1 MDRVQPVPRDAEEY
15 THCTLG
21 TRSIPNQTAMSAG
34 TPIERSEIVSSEPE
48 LARSRRMIVEKTAA
62 MVV

>member
-1 MDRVQPVPRDAEEY
+1 MDRVQPVPRDVEECIY
-15 THCTLG
+15 CMLG

-34 TPIERSEIVSSEPE
+34 TPIERSEIDSSEPE

-62 MVV
+62 MDV